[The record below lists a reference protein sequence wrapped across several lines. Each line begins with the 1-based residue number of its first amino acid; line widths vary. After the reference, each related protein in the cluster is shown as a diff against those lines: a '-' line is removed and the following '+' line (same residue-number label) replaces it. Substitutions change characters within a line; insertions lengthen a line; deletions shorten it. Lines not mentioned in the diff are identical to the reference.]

1 MFEWAVWVGTAN
13 ESKWGWLFGPVTC
26 QQMQHH
32 MFYCEKPE
40 VYHFCL
46 FSHASAQQ
54 HEPWSI
60 CPSPHALIW
69 QLHPIM
75 VRKGGSGGEAFSTVL
90 ARWRMC
96 VEGWLSCDLA
106 GGPSDLQLRKCFCVC
121 VCFSD
126 LKKGTKAILKSSSVA
141 LAHALGTSTTC
152 CWSTVGNKRLPKS
165 LVTSLQY
172 PSLTA
177 CLCLNTNMPTHN

>member
-1 MFEWAVWVGTAN
+1 MFSSCLLFVLHIGTNKKISTCRYHKNTIKCNRLQLPCGQGTNRMFEWAVWVGTAN
-13 ESKWGWLFGPVTC
+13 ESKGGWLFGPVTC
-26 QQMQHH
+26 QQIQHH

-106 GGPSDLQLRKCFCVC
+106 GGPSDLQLRKCFSVCVC
-121 VCFSD
+121 VFQ
-126 LKKGTKAILKSSSVA
+126 I
-141 LAHALGTSTTC
+141 
-152 CWSTVGNKRLPKS
+152 
-165 LVTSLQY
+165 
-172 PSLTA
+172 
-177 CLCLNTNMPTHN
+177 